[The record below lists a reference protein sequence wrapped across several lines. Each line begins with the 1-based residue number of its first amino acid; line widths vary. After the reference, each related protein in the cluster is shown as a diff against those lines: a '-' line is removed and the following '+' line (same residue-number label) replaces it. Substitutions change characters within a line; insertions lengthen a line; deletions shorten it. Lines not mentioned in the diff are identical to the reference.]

1 MVTVTSSENSGNKGK
16 KNVLASLSTALAAF
30 ERAGDS
36 RDIYGV
42 LSEELGKMGF
52 HSVVLEI
59 DHTSRN
65 LQLVAIHLPSL
76 PAEKGKEIAETL
88 VAGKKFARDALF
100 PDESPEK
107 GTVVPCRF
115 GQLARGLGVS
125 PDLCTSSIPE
135 TGVMIPLPDHC
146 SALVLGS
153 DDITEEELQFFS
165 AFRDVLEASIHT
177 KNRTRQ
183 IEEQKDFS
191 EKIIREV
198 QEGILLENTQ
208 GEIMFVNPKLLSM
221 LDYTADE
228 LIGKHYSYIAS
239 PQSLPVAEAETK
251 KRSQGVKSQYGAG
264 LKRKNGSVIPVIV
277 SATPLFENGKY
288 TGNLTVFTDQT
299 AQKKAE
305 EEIQVLKEFSENII
319 QSLHDALI
327 IEDDKGTITYINPP
341 VETLLETPREEI
353 IGHHWSEFIAPDHLE
368 KVKAES
374 SKRKKGISGQYE
386 ATLITKS
393 GNITPVMVGATP
405 LFDHET
411 FTGVIS
417 VCMDLTLLK
426 EKETEIRKRNEDL
439 RLLSRINH
447 ALNTGQDLST
457 ILDLAVQEVQKI
469 FDSDVTAIVFT
480 EEDKNIKVLQCA
492 ISPAV
497 RHMLNLEEEP
507 QEIFL
512 SLDKGSTITKAAEK
526 KRSYLV
532 QEESLGDIFGKALPS
547 DVAAS
552 IKEKTLVR
560 SAAVLPLTV
569 ENEVF
574 GVMILGSRQVLG
586 QDDLHRIESLS
597 KHLAVAI
604 HHARLDDIV
613 QRASIELQS
622 HLKEQITLRE
632 LAERLYAAQTEKEV
646 LDLVGEQL
654 FQLGHEYLAVI
665 TREEDAT
672 ARLVYTEPGNLV
684 KKVEKR
690 MGQLTGIRSQ
700 LDRITIADNTLFKER
715 VHGRIAVVTDNIPL
729 HSEKEVCTLSMEEF
743 MGLWLGDFSYSEVED
758 LAVLHSAICVPL
770 YAAREFRGAFVVASS
785 RILTYHDFVILKT
798 VGQMVGEALEKLT
811 YSEALEKK
819 SQELKMTNEQLS
831 LLQEINN
838 ALNSTRNLEEIFGI
852 LVKGISSVFGYST
865 PSVYLLSEDKRYL
878 LVKEFDIS
886 HRLLEGITK
895 LVGFSPEKYKI
906 PLFEGSQL
914 KKVIDERVP
923 LITSDITGFLRDY
936 TDKESLRK
944 LAGALYRMGNVN
956 WVAAFP
962 LTAENEPVGMLVIGS
977 KKKIEQNDINAIS
990 GFLDQAVLAIHKAR
1004 TYEQLKEA
1012 NQTKSDFIDIASHE
1026 LKTPLT
1032 SIKLYLEMIQM
1043 GRYGQLAPE
1052 LEEKI
1057 NLIQASSNRLEEIID
1072 NTLLSSRKE
1081 KHDLE
1086 MERISLSGL
1095 IQDVISQ
1102 LRPSWEPRKQKIEVR
1117 GPYKLS
1123 PVEADRSALW
1133 KVVEAL
1139 LENAIKYSPDESR
1152 ITAKIYDHRDNV
1164 EVAIMDE
1171 GTGIKQEDQE
1181 KIFQPF
1187 VIVPSESEYKRVEE
1201 RTGLGLFIAKNIIE
1215 QHGGKIWVE
1224 SVFGLGSTFHF
1235 TLPK

>member
-16 KNVLASLSTALAAF
+16 KNMLASLSTALAAF
-30 ERAGDS
+30 ERAVDS
-36 RDIYGV
+36 RNIYGM
-42 LSEELGKMGF
+42 LSEELGNTGF
-52 HSVVLEI
+52 HSVVLET
-59 DHTSRN
+59 DPTSRN

-76 PAEKGKEIAETL
+76 PAEKGKEIAET
-88 VAGKKFARDALF
+88 VVTGKKFARDVLF
-100 PDESPEK
+100 QDESPEE
-107 GTVVPCRF
+107 GTVAQCHF
-115 GQLARGLGVS
+115 GRLARGLGVS
-125 PDLCTSSIPE
+125 PDLCTGSIPE
-135 TGVMIPLPDHC
+135 RGVMIPLPDHC
-146 SALVLGS
+146 SVLVLGS
-153 DDITEEELQFFS
+153 DDITEKELQFLS
-165 AFRDVLEASIHT
+165 AFKDILGASIHA

-208 GEIMFVNPKLLSM
+208 GEIMFVNPKLLCM

-251 KRSQGVKSQYGAG
+251 KRSQGVKSQYKAE

-341 VETLLETPREEI
+341 VEALLEISREEI
-353 IGHHWSEFIAPDHLE
+353 IGRRWSEFIAPDYLE

-374 SKRKKGISGQYE
+374 SRRKKGISGQYE
-386 ATLITKS
+386 AALITKS
-393 GNITPVMVGATP
+393 GRVTPVMVGATP

-417 VCMDLTLLK
+417 VCMDLTLMK
-426 EKETEIRKRNEDL
+426 EKETEIKKRNEDL

-447 ALNTGQDLST
+447 ALNTGQELST

-469 FDSDVTAIVFT
+469 FDSDVTAIVFI
-480 EEDKNIKVLQCA
+480 EKEKNVKVLQYA

-512 SLDKGSTITKAAEK
+512 SLDKGSTIKKAAEK

-532 QEESLGDIFGKALPS
+532 QEESLGDIFGEGLPS
-547 DVAAS
+547 DVTAT
-552 IKEKTLVR
+552 ILEKTLIR

-684 KKVEKR
+684 RKVEKR
-690 MGQLTGIRSQ
+690 MGQLTGVRSQ
-700 LDRITIADNTLFKER
+700 LDRITIADSTVFKER

-758 LAVLHSAICVPL
+758 LAVLQSAICVPL

-1081 KHDLE
+1081 KQDLE

-1102 LRPSWEPRKQKIEVR
+1102 LRPSWELRKQKIEVR

-1152 ITAKIYDHRDNV
+1152 ITAKIYDHKDNV

-1171 GTGIKQEDQE
+1171 GTGIKQEDLE

-1215 QHGGKIWVE
+1215 QHGG
-1224 SVFGLGSTFHF
+1224 
-1235 TLPK
+1235 